1 MNYYYPKNLTKAG
14 LLAELEANGIT
25 FKNDES
31 EVIEP
36 QAYQTAQYS
45 EPFIFAVYLDK
56 PTLAD
61 DTISEYFCA
70 NVASELP
77 LKFANAERPNNP
89 VNEIKI

>member
-1 MNYYYPKNLTKAG
+1 MNYYYPKALTKAG

-25 FKNDES
+25 FKNEEG

-36 QAYQTAQYS
+36 SAYQTAQYS
-45 EPFIFAVYLDK
+45 EPFIFAVYLDE
-56 PTLAD
+56 
-61 DTISEYFCA
+61 IEGHFCA

-77 LKFANAERPNNP
+77 LHFANAERPNNP

>member
-14 LLAELEANGIT
+14 LLAELETNGIT
-25 FKNDES
+25 FKNEEG

-36 QAYQTAQYS
+36 SAYATAQYS
-45 EPFIFAVYLDK
+45 EPFIFAVYLDEV
-56 PTLAD
+56 D
-61 DTISEYFCA
+61 GHFCA

-77 LKFANAERPNNP
+77 LNFANAERPNNP